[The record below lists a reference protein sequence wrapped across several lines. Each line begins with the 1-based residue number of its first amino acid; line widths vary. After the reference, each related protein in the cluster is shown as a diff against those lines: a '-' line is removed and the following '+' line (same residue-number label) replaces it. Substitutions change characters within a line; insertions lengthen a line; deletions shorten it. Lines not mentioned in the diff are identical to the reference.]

1 MIKKVLVLATFA
13 LITLPAIGGG
23 YLTQSDGFFNSS
35 KTTRSEPLEGII
47 PEQVQ
52 GGLNFN
58 FNGSAWHESLEN
70 EIIEQTPLGNAIL
83 PLSILGLSYL
93 FAKSKRKEETI

>member
-1 MIKKVLVLATFA
+1 MIKKILVLATFA

-47 PEQVQ
+47 PRAASMEF
-52 GGLNFN
+52 NFN
-58 FNGSAWHESLEN
+58 FTGSAWHESLEN
-70 EIIEQTPLGNAIL
+70 EIIEPVPLGNAIL